1 MTRLYPQDLAP
12 FLRRFRLPGGRVRR
26 LRVRYGPQRSV
37 AVEFRLT
44 VHEATPGADP
54 KPVRLTLRV
63 AGAEE
68 FRVQMR
74 PGQPKVRAADARV
87 AYLNGLFYVDL
98 DAVRL
103 DPGEQPKVFDFR
115 ASECFAAGAELY
127 WEVAVA
133 GERPA

>member
-1 MTRLYPQDLAP
+1 MTRLYPQDLTT

-26 LRVRYGPQRSV
+26 ARVRYGPGRAV

-44 VHEATPGADP
+44 VLEAVAGGEPR
-54 KPVRLTLRV
+54 PVRLTLRL

-74 PGQPKVRAADARV
+74 PGQPRARIADARI

-98 DAVRL
+98 DAL
-103 DPGEQPKVFDFR
+103 ALGPGEQPAVHDFR
-115 ASECFAAGAELY
+115 ASEAFAAGAELY
-127 WEVAVA
+127 WQVPPA
-133 GERPA
+133 GDRPG

>member
-1 MTRLYPQDLAP
+1 MTRLYPQDLAA
-12 FLRRFRLPGGRVRR
+12 FLRRFRLTGGRVRR
-26 LRVRYGPQRSV
+26 VRVRYGPQRAV

-44 VHEATPGADP
+44 VFEVVAGGEPR
-54 KPVRLTLRV
+54 PVRLTLRV

-74 PGQPKVRAADARV
+74 PGQPRARVADARV

-127 WEVAVA
+127 WAAE
-133 GERPA
+133 